1 MANMAE
7 GLSGTQSRKLFSTID
22 STRRTIK
29 RVDPRLLEG
38 DAEDLRLRDV
48 EVLVRE
54 FRRVVAALN
63 EFGGF
68 DDETG

>member
-1 MANMAE
+1 MAE

-63 EFGGF
+63 
-68 DDETG
+68 DETG

>member
-1 MANMAE
+1 MAE

-54 FRRVVAALN
+54 FRGVVVALN